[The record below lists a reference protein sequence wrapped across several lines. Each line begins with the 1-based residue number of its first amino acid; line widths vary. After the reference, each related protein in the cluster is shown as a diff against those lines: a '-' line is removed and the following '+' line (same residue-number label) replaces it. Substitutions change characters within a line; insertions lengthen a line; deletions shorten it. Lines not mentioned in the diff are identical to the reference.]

1 MMCYNSEMVNL
12 LRKIFIKDYQNIGNP
27 NVRTKH
33 GYLASIFGIITNLLL
48 VIFKLTI
55 GILVFSMSIITD
67 ALNNFTDM
75 ASSIV
80 NLLGFKL
87 ANKPADKEHP
97 FGHERIEYIAGLI
110 ISFVIIAIAAVL
122 GYTSVMKIIDNTATN
137 YSNNAVNIAVFV
149 ILGFAILAKLIQG
162 LFYRK
167 MAKIINSV
175 SLKASAQDSFND
187 VITTT
192 AVLVATTV
200 EYILYL
206 NGYDIHIDGWM
217 GLAVSMFIVITGI
230 KLLIETSNPLIGLT
244 PDKNMVHQIIEDI
257 KQYHGVLGVHD
268 MMCHSYGPTKVFM
281 TIHVEVDHRDDV
293 LVSHDLIDNIEKEI
307 QQKYSISLT
316 IHMDPVI
323 TESPEINN
331 LIAKTNDILVAF
343 PEGEKLSFHDF
354 RTVNG
359 PTHTN
364 ILFDVVIPSDT
375 KIDDKELLIYLQNEF
390 KKINSTY
397 RLVINFDHNYVD

>member
-1 MMCYNSEMVNL
+1 MVNL
-12 LRKIFIKDYQNIGNP
+12 FRKIFIKDYRNISDP
-27 NVRTKH
+27 TVRTKH
-33 GYLASIFGIITNLLL
+33 GYLASVFGIITNLLL
-48 VIFKLTI
+48 VVFKLTI

-137 YSNNAVNIAVFV
+137 YSNNAVNIAVFI

-162 LFYRK
+162 IFYRK

-217 GLAVSMFIVITGI
+217 GLAVSIFIVVTGV

-244 PDKNMVHQIIEDI
+244 PDKEMVHQIIEDI
-257 KQYHGVLGVHD
+257 KQYPGVLGVHD
-268 MMCHSYGPTKVFM
+268 MMCHLWTTVAS
-281 TIHVEVDHRDDV
+281 VEVDH
-293 LVSHDLIDNIEKEI
+293 
-307 QQKYSISLT
+307 QW
-316 IHMDPVI
+316 M
-323 TESPEINN
+323 
-331 LIAKTNDILVAF
+331 F
-343 PEGEKLSFHDF
+343 LSRF
-354 RTVNG
+354 N
-359 PTHTN
+359 
-364 ILFDVVIPSDT
+364 
-375 KIDDKELLIYLQNEF
+375 
-390 KKINSTY
+390 
-397 RLVINFDHNYVD
+397 

>member
-1 MMCYNSEMVNL
+1 
-12 LRKIFIKDYQNIGNP
+12 
-27 NVRTKH
+27 
-33 GYLASIFGIITNLLL
+33 
-48 VIFKLTI
+48 
-55 GILVFSMSIITD
+55 
-67 ALNNFTDM
+67 
-75 ASSIV
+75 
-80 NLLGFKL
+80 
-87 ANKPADKEHP
+87 
-97 FGHERIEYIAGLI
+97 
-110 ISFVIIAIAAVL
+110 
-122 GYTSVMKIIDNTATN
+122 MKIIDNTATN

-162 LFYRK
+162 VFYRK

-192 AVLVATTV
+192 AVLVATIV

-354 RTVNG
+354 RIVNG

-375 KIDDKELLIYLQNEF
+375 KINDKELLIYLQNEF

>member
-1 MMCYNSEMVNL
+1 
-12 LRKIFIKDYQNIGNP
+12 
-27 NVRTKH
+27 
-33 GYLASIFGIITNLLL
+33 
-48 VIFKLTI
+48 
-55 GILVFSMSIITD
+55 MSIISD

-75 ASSIV
+75 ASSVV

-122 GYTSVMKIIDNTATN
+122 GYTSIIKIINQTETN
-137 YSNNAVNIAVFV
+137 YGNDAVNIAVFV
-149 ILGFAILAKLIQG
+149 ILGVAILAKLFQG

-167 MAKIINSV
+167 MHKIINSV

-192 AVLVATTV
+192 AVLIATV
-200 EYILYL
+200 IEFVLRK
-206 NGYDIHIDGWM
+206 NGLIVPIDGWM
-217 GLAVSMFIVITGI
+217 GVAVSLFIIYSGI

-244 PDKNMVHQIIEDI
+244 PDKELVHKIIEDI
-257 KQYHGVLGVHD
+257 KDYPGVLGVHD
-268 MMCHSYGPTKVFM
+268 MMCHSYGPTKLFM
-281 TIHVEVDHRDDV
+281 TIHVEVDHRVDV

-307 QQKYSISLT
+307 QQKHNILLT
-316 IHMDPVI
+316 IHMDPII
-323 TESPEINN
+323 TESSEIKH
-331 LIAKTNDILVAF
+331 LMAKTKAILVAF
-343 PEGEKLSFHDF
+343 PNGEKLSFHDF
-354 RTVNG
+354 RTVSG

-364 ILFDVVIPSDT
+364 VLFDVVVPS
-375 KIDDKELLIYLQNEF
+375 EF
-390 KKINSTY
+390 KVSDEQLLNYLIKEFEKLDPKY

>member
-1 MMCYNSEMVNL
+1 MVNL
-12 LRKIFIKDYQNIGNP
+12 LRKIFIKDYRNTNDP

-33 GYLASIFGIITNLLL
+33 GYLASIVGIITNLLL
-48 VIFKLTI
+48 VVFKLTI
-55 GILVFSMSIITD
+55 GILVFSMSIISD

-75 ASSIV
+75 ASSVV

-122 GYTSVMKIIDNTATN
+122 GYTSIIKIINQTETN
-137 YSNNAVNIAVFV
+137 YGNDAVNIAVFV
-149 ILGFAILAKLIQG
+149 ILGVAILAKLFQG

-167 MAKIINSV
+167 MHKIINSV

-192 AVLVATTV
+192 AVLIATV
-200 EYILYL
+200 IEFVLRKNGL
-206 NGYDIHIDGWM
+206 NVPIDGWM
-217 GLAVSMFIVITGI
+217 GVAVSLFIIYSGI

-244 PDKNMVHQIIEDI
+244 PDKELVHKIIEDI
-257 KQYHGVLGVHD
+257 KNYPGVLGVHD
-268 MMCHSYGPTKVFM
+268 MMCHSYGPTKLFM
-281 TIHVEVDHRDDV
+281 TIHVEVDHRIDV

-307 QQKYSISLT
+307 QQKYNILLT
-316 IHMDPVI
+316 IHMDPII
-323 TESPEINN
+323 TESSEINH
-331 LIAKTNDILVAF
+331 LMAKANEILVAF
-343 PEGEKLSFHDF
+343 PNGEKLSFHDF
-354 RTVNG
+354 RTVSG

-364 ILFDVVIPSDT
+364 ILFDVVVPPELKVSDE
-375 KIDDKELLIYLQNEF
+375 ELLNYLVKEF
-390 KKINSTY
+390 KKIDPKY
-397 RLVINFDHNYVD
+397 QLVINFDRNYVD

>member
-1 MMCYNSEMVNL
+1 
-12 LRKIFIKDYQNIGNP
+12 
-27 NVRTKH
+27 
-33 GYLASIFGIITNLLL
+33 
-48 VIFKLTI
+48 
-55 GILVFSMSIITD
+55 MSIITD

-316 IHMDPVI
+316 IHMDPII

-331 LIAKTNDILVAF
+331 LIAKTSDILAAF

-375 KIDDKELLIYLQNEF
+375 KINDKELLIYLQNEF